1 MSKLAFLIS
10 QISGSQRK
18 AAICV
23 GCQSTRGEEA
33 QSVTEQWI
41 LGEVPGHE
49 IKVVRLRELN
59 TDGKGCLFV
68 CLFVCLLHKDGCGYT
83 LGI

>member
-41 LGEVPGHE
+41 LGEVPEHE

-68 CLFVCLLHKDGCGYT
+68 CLLHKDGCGYT

>member
-1 MSKLAFLIS
+1 MEDLQRAYSCLNLLVCVDYNNMSKLAFLTS

-41 LGEVPGHE
+41 LGEVPG
-49 IKVVRLRELN
+49 RS
-59 TDGKGCLFV
+59 
-68 CLFVCLLHKDGCGYT
+68 
-83 LGI
+83 